1 MFPLNLGINLSYMS
15 VGSYYLLPR
24 RIHTQFLPP
33 VAMQVDLIYKELQ
46 VYATRH
52 RVQPEGRGAGA
63 GELQPDM
70 CTSVRELIN
79 NLSNSANYVNM
90 VAVQLDHQLTDCTE
104 PNRTELRI
112 LQERNGDQIFYN
124 GRKRNPVLAWCATDR
139 ERARESVPHRP
150 PPTTTTFLPTFLP
163 TFPSKLHSCSTRL
176 QPYQNLKPSSVIN
189 ECNETRSEWCHG

>member
-104 PNRTELRI
+104 PNRTEPSCAFCKKETETRYSTTEGSEI
-112 LQERNGDQIFYN
+112 RCWPG
-124 GRKRNPVLAWCATDR
+124 VLLIER
-139 ERARESVPHRP
+139 ERERGRVSPTDLRQP
-150 PPTTTTFLPTFLP
+150 PPPSCGPSFPPFHQNCTPAPLAYSPTR
-163 TFPSKLHSCSTRL
+163 T
-176 QPYQNLKPSSVIN
+176 
-189 ECNETRSEWCHG
+189 